1 MLERVERERVR
12 GAGEVGSG
20 EKGEA
25 LIFFKFAFF

>member
-25 LIFFKFAFF
+25 LIFF